1 VDCKDRSAQKT
12 NRSQRPTKVQQLA
25 RHAAQSVSAAEREI
39 WSARD
44 IMLRWN
50 ISEVTFWRY
59 RRKGYLPTPD
69 AKIGPHHAWY
79 RNTILAIEGGHVAVA
94 D

>member
-1 VDCKDRSAQKT
+1 MDCKDRSAQKT
-12 NRSQRPTKVQQLA
+12 NRLQRPTKVQQLT
-25 RHAAQSVSAAEREI
+25 RYAAHSVSAAEREI

-59 RRKGYLPTPD
+59 RRKGYVPAPD
-69 AKIGPHHAWY
+69 AKIGPHPAWY
-79 RNTILAIEGGHVAVA
+79 RDTILAMEGGRVAAA